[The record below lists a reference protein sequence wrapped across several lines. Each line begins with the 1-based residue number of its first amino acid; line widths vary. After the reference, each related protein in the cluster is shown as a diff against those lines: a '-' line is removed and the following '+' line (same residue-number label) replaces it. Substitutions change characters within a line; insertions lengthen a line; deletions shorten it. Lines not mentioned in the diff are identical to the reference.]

1 MSFAMPMIASGS
13 PPVSGMGSFKVP
25 DVAQRLA
32 EQSLYSTYRF
42 PAGTGIQGS
51 SDFRF
56 FQTPRSQP
64 GQGFTS
70 ALSFSETNT
79 TTTGMLSGSETF
91 EASAIACEVLGAVS
105 SGVVQGVLP
114 ADLRLFQRIGVFQW
128 DFTAGSAT
136 QVMIAPLSFV
146 GAGGGIFGATADTGT
161 PVTFVNNGNGQI
173 WTYQRLVVGVSA
185 TQPFSIV
192 LYTGNAGQTASSL
205 APTAETHVRLTLFN
219 LNRSLLPTG

>member
-1 MSFAMPMIASGS
+1 MSFGMPMIASGS

-32 EQSLYSTYRF
+32 EQSLYSTYKF
-42 PAGTGIQGS
+42 LAGVDIKNS
-51 SDFRF
+51 SDYRF
-56 FQTPRSQP
+56 FQTARSQQ
-64 GQGFTS
+64 GQGFT
-70 ALSFSETNT
+70 ATGLSISETNT
-79 TTTGMLSGSETF
+79 TTNGMLSGSETF
-91 EASAIACEVLGAVS
+91 EASAIACEVMGGVT

-114 ADLRLFQRIGVFQW
+114 SDLRLFQRIGVFQW

-192 LYTGNAGQTASSL
+192 LYTGNAGQTAAL
-205 APTAETHVRLTLFN
+205 NPTADTIVRLTLFN